1 METISLSINGKNLT
15 CQPGISVLDA
25 AVTNGFPVP
34 TLCHHPDLK
43 PHGAC
48 RLCIVEDANSG
59 RLYASCVTPVADNMS
74 VLTHSPRVVAHRRT
88 IVGLMLAA
96 HPESC
101 LVCSKGNDCDLR
113 RIAGELGLGANIF
126 YPMPKFSPQDQS
138 NPFIFRDTSK
148 CILCGKCIRGCKELV
163 VNGTLEYS
171 DRGFQSKP
179 QTVFDTTLESSDCT
193 FCGTC
198 VNLCPT
204 GALVPSSAVYF
215 GTAAKRHES
224 VCGFCGTGCRVSL
237 GVSGDRICDV
247 KPSAI
252 PGSVNGVTA
261 CVRGLFALDYLE
273 SGKRLQSAMKRSE
286 DGFVPVPLR
295 EAIIE
300 LAETLKS
307 VKEKYGPDSIGFYGS
322 SKCSN
327 EENYLFQKIAR
338 EGIGTP
344 HIDNGGALYG
354 RDNMEIFDRLTF
366 GTFRKQSMA
375 DLANAQAIILM
386 GADTS
391 VSSPVLGYHIKR
403 AVRGG
408 ATLIIL
414 NQKKSNMTLHGALW
428 MKPGFTVDTMDS
440 YANMIQ
446 AVSEMIAQ
454 QSISGEASEPSTIG
468 KTAALIKGK
477 STAMIIGEDVLE
489 SPKGGQVIAECVNL
503 HRTVHQGT
511 SEAGGMYLIAR
522 ENNLIGSWDMGTVP
536 NQQPGRTRVA
546 EQGMGILDMISAA
559 ESGRL
564 KALYIMGENPLRNL
578 PQPENVRRALEKLEF
593 LVVQDILETETTAA
607 AHMILPGA
615 AFAEK
620 SGSFTSME
628 GRVQTF
634 SRAIDPPGDA
644 ISDYN
649 LLCRLADLLGV
660 TSGTMEAIRVE
671 IGDRVPAYR
680 ELATN
685 PLYFWPKWKQLERN
699 VAMDDRNVAS
709 VGSTATQR
717 DNGMNEQFPY
727 FAMIHTSHFHAGS
740 GTRTALSARVTAAK
754 SFCSV
759 TVSPSLA
766 KRHSLR
772 EGVAVRV
779 MSEHGS
785 VTQNLALD
793 PTLDDKVVAVPDIY
807 NGNEVLNLFGK
818 SSVGRTR
825 CRVRIEAV
833 GEVV

>member
-1 METISLSINGKNLT
+1 M
-15 CQPGISVLDA
+15 A
-25 AVTNGFPVP
+25 
-34 TLCHHPDLK
+34 
-43 PHGAC
+43 
-48 RLCIVEDANSG
+48 
-59 RLYASCVTPVADNMS
+59 
-74 VLTHSPRVVAHRRT
+74 VLTHSPRVTAHRKT
-88 IVGLMLAA
+88 IVGMMLAA

-113 RIAGELGLGANIF
+113 RLAGELGLGANIF
-126 YPMPKFSPQDQS
+126 YPMPKYSPQDQS

-179 QTVFDTTLESSDCT
+179 QTVFDTALAGSDCT

-204 GALVPSSAVYF
+204 GALVPSSAVYS
-215 GTAAKRHES
+215 GTAEKRHES

-237 GVSGDRICDV
+237 GVNEDRICDV

-273 SGKRLQSAMKRSE
+273 SGKRLQSAMKRTE
-286 DGFVPVPLR
+286 DGFVPVSLR

-307 VKEKYGPDSIGFYGS
+307 VKETYGPASIGFYGS

-344 HIDNGGALYG
+344 NIDNGGVLYG
-354 RDNMEIFDRLTF
+354 RDNMEIFDRLTL

-375 DLANAQAIILM
+375 DLANAQAIILV

-408 ATLIIL
+408 VTLIIL
-414 NQKKSNMTLHGALW
+414 NQKKSDMALHGTLW

-446 AVSEMIAQ
+446 AVSAMIAQ
-454 QSISGEASEPSTIG
+454 QSKTGEASDPSSIG
-468 KTAALIKGK
+468 KAAALIKGK
-477 STAMIIGEDVLE
+477 NIAMIIGEDVLE

-503 HRTVHQGT
+503 HRTVNQGS
-511 SEAGGMYLIAR
+511 SEAGGIYLIAR

-536 NQQPGRTRVA
+536 NCQPGRTEVA
-546 EQGMGILDMISAA
+546 EYGMGILDMIEAA
-559 ESGRL
+559 ENGRI

-578 PQPENVRRALEKLEF
+578 PQPENVRRSLEKLEF

-634 SRAIDPPGDA
+634 SRVIDPPGDA

-660 TSGTMEAIRVE
+660 TSGTMEAIWEE

-685 PLYFWPKWKQLERN
+685 PLYFWPKWKKQEPIMPHEVRI
-699 VAMDDRNVAS
+699 AS
-709 VGSTATQR
+709 GVSTHSTQQ
-717 DNGMNEQFPY
+717 DSGNDKPY
-727 FAMIHTSHFHAGS
+727 PYIAMIQTSHFHAGS
-740 GTRTALSARVTAAK
+740 GTRTALSARIAAAK
-754 SFCSV
+754 LFRSV
-759 TVSPSLA
+759 AVSPSLA

-772 EGVAVRV
+772 EGADVRV

-785 VTQNLALD
+785 VIQILTLD
-793 PTLDDKVVAVPDIY
+793 PTLADKVVAVPDIY
-807 NGNEVLNLFGK
+807 NGNDIMNLFGK
-818 SSVGRTR
+818 SSVSRSC
-825 CRVRIEAV
+825 CRVNIEAV